1 MAAAA
6 SHWGDRA
13 RMTHL
18 LVLTSEAVYAL
29 MPTNLEARA
38 QGMGHGERLQSVLK
52 RAVKADDL
60 YKSLRTTLN
69 MAVQQ
74 EQDRQFVSVG
84 RRTGWVHAWVHE

>member
-1 MAAAA
+1 VAAAA

-38 QGMGHGERLQSVLK
+38 QGIS
-52 RAVKADDL
+52 
-60 YKSLRTTLN
+60 
-69 MAVQQ
+69 
-74 EQDRQFVSVG
+74 
-84 RRTGWVHAWVHE
+84 